1 MIISNIAIKKN
12 RFNKN
17 KFFITALRGQSVIE
31 YAVLIA
37 IVVAALVA
45 MRIYMTRGVEGYLR
59 GSVDEEQQFI
69 PGSTTYKYT
78 TTQVSP
84 IVSTETFQNG
94 VYKYTLN
101 NASQINR
108 STTAPEQ
115 YGNLLNTGNLFT
127 D

>member
-12 RFNKN
+12 RFNKD
-17 KFFITALRGQSVIE
+17 KFFMTVLRGQSVIE

-59 GSVDEEQQFI
+59 GSVDEEQQYI

-84 IVSTETFQNG
+84 IVSTETFENG

-108 STTAPEQ
+108 STTVPEQ
-115 YGNLLNTGNLFT
+115 YSNALNTGNLFI